1 MSRNDANVR
10 AFAAALDQRFAEVDQ
25 KLTEIFRESIS
36 LTVQNIVGPGDYG
49 PGVPVD
55 TGALRASFGL
65 GVGGPGAA
73 GGGAAAIG
81 TGLLNSVRLQ
91 DSIFFTSELA
101 YAQWVELGR
110 TRNGGQMQRRTA
122 AQQLGRLKG
131 TGGPTTFLQP
141 VLDQWPRI
149 VEEAVQRVGEP

>member
-36 LTVQNIVGPGDYG
+36 TVVNNIVEPGEYG

-55 TGALRASFGL
+55 TGALKNSFSL
-65 GVGGPGAA
+65 GIGGPGAA
-73 GGGAAAIG
+73 RGGVASIGA
-81 TGLLNSVRLQ
+81 GLLASVRLQ
-91 DSIFFTSELA
+91 DSVFFVSHLN
-101 YAQWVELGR
+101 YAEWVELGR
-110 TRNGGQMQRRTA
+110 TRNGGQMQRRTS

-131 TGGPTTFLQP
+131 TGGPTTYLQP
-141 VLDQWPRI
+141 VLDHWPRI
-149 VEEAVQRVGEP
+149 VEDAVRSVGEP

>member
-10 AFAAALDQRFAEVDQ
+10 AFAAALDQRFAEVDE

-36 LTVQNIVGPGDYG
+36 AVVENVVAPGEYG

-55 TGALRASFGL
+55 TGALRSSFSL
-65 GVGGPGAA
+65 GIGGPGAD
-73 GGGAAAIG
+73 GGGAASIG
-81 TGLLNSVRLQ
+81 AGLLASVRLQ
-91 DSIFFTSELA
+91 DSVFFTSHLN

-110 TRNGGQMQRRTA
+110 TRNGGPMQRRTS

-131 TGGPTTFLQP
+131 TGGPTTYLQP
-141 VLDQWPRI
+141 VLDHWPRI
-149 VEEAVQRVGEP
+149 VQDAVQRVGEP